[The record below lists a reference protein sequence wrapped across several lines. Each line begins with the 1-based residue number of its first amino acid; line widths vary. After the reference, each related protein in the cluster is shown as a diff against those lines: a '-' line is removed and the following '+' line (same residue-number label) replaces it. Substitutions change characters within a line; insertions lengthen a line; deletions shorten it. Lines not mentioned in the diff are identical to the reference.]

1 MRQPREKQWQAE
13 SGATFTGAVRFLFDV
28 LALSHAF
35 VSVRRTVHA
44 TDWLVHSITNALIF
58 GRL

>member
-35 VSVRRTVHA
+35 VSVRRAVNA
-44 TDWLVHSITNALIF
+44 TNWLVHFITKAFVF
-58 GRL
+58 GRV